1 MSAQSETPS
10 ILDNVRPTLRVL
22 HSPGPP
28 ARVVQH
34 PVRDGRLGLVGHAGL
49 APTRFGGSPTR
60 ASLRRALRLGVDA
73 LEIDVCASADYSLV
87 LHHDTRLPVGL
98 PVADL
103 TLAQLRRVEPGLLTL
118 EDAAEI
124 IGGRARLILDVKAR
138 AAAGPLSDWF
148 IRNAGDANAVV
159 CSGRVDV
166 LRYLARAAP
175 GAALWQTFPHIGER
189 SYERVLRVLSGVA
202 AHRGLHAL
210 QLVGDLW
217 DVLGRVRANPRHGAT
232 TQVIGLPWRR
242 RLPLLLARGRDDF
255 AARGVALH
263 HALVTPELCSVAHEL
278 DMTVVAWTVNSPVVA
293 RHAAAC
299 GVDLITTDDVAGIRR
314 ALGARRVT
322 PARVITA
329 HAGALRVSRSRAEPA
344 PRSGPRRPSRGATA

>member
-1 MSAQSETPS
+1 MSARSATATIPE
-10 ILDNVRPTLRVL
+10 NARPALRVL
-22 HSPGPP
+22 RSPAP
-28 ARVVQH
+28 AVRVVQH
-34 PVRDGRLGLVGHAGL
+34 PVRDRRLGLVGHAGL
-49 APTRFGGSPTR
+49 GPTRLGGSPTR
-60 ASLRRALRLGVDA
+60 VSVRRALRLGVDA
-73 LEIDVCASADYSLV
+73 LEVDVCASADYSLV

-98 PVADL
+98 PVSDL

-124 IGGRARLILDVKAR
+124 VGDRARLILDVKTR

-148 IRNAGDANAVV
+148 ARKTGGAEAVV
-159 CSGRVDV
+159 CSGRLDV
-166 LRYLARAAP
+166 LRYLARATP
-175 GAALWQTFPHIGER
+175 DAALWQTFPHIGDR

-202 AHRGLHAL
+202 AHRGVHAL

-217 DVLGRVRANPRHGAT
+217 DVLGRVRANPRHAT

-242 RLPLLLARGRDDF
+242 RLPALLARGRDDF

-263 HALVTPELCSVAHEL
+263 HALVTEELCSVAHEL
-278 DMTVVAWTVNSPVVA
+278 DMTVVAWTVNSPAVA
-293 RHAAAC
+293 RRAAAC

-314 ALGARRVT
+314 ALGARRVK

-329 HAGALRVSRSRAEPA
+329 HGGSLRVSRSRVEPA
-344 PRSGPRRPSRGATA
+344 RRSGPPPPSRGATA

>member
-1 MSAQSETPS
+1 MSARSVTAS
-10 ILDNVRPTLRVL
+10 IADNTRPKLRVL
-22 HSPGPP
+22 HSPGPA
-28 ARVVQH
+28 ARDAQH

-49 APTRFGGSPTR
+49 APTRLGGSPTR
-60 ASLRRALRLGVDA
+60 VSLRRALRLGVNA

-98 PVADL
+98 PVCDL

-124 IGGRARLILDVKAR
+124 VGDRARLVLDVKSR
-138 AAAGPLSDWF
+138 AAAGPVSDWLT
-148 IRNAGDANAVV
+148 RNANRVDAVV

-166 LRYLARAAP
+166 LRYIAHATPEAV
-175 GAALWQTFPHIGER
+175 LWQTFPHIGER
-189 SYERVLRVLSGVA
+189 SYERVLRVLSGIA

-217 DVLGRVRANPRHGAT
+217 DVLGGVRANPRHT
-232 TQVIGLPWRR
+232 TSQVIGLPWRR
-242 RLPLLLARGRDDF
+242 RLPSLLARGRDDF

-263 HALVTPELCSVAHEL
+263 HALVTEDLCSVAHEL
-278 DMTVVAWTVNSPVVA
+278 DMTVVAWTVNSPTVA

-299 GVDLITTDDVAGIRR
+299 GVDFITTDDVAGIRR
-314 ALGARRVT
+314 ALGARRVK

-329 HAGALRVSRSRAEPA
+329 HGSLRVSRSRAEPA
-344 PRSGPRRPSRGATA
+344 RRSGPQRPSRGATA

>member
-1 MSAQSETPS
+1 MSAQSATRP
-10 ILDNVRPTLRVL
+10 ILNHAPPTLRVL
-22 HSPGPP
+22 PSPAPG
-28 ARVVQH
+28 ARDVQH

-49 APTRFGGSPTR
+49 APTRLGGSPTR

-73 LEIDVCASADYSLV
+73 LEVDVCASADYSLV

-98 PVADL
+98 PVCDL

-124 IGGRARLILDVKAR
+124 VGDRARLILDVKTR

-148 IRNAGDANAVV
+148 ARNAGGANAVV
-159 CSGRVDV
+159 CSGRIDV
-166 LRYLARAAP
+166 LRYLARATP
-175 GAALWQTFPHIGER
+175 EAALWQTFPHIGER

-217 DVLGRVRANPRHGAT
+217 DVLGRVRANPRHAAT

-263 HALVTPELCSVAHEL
+263 HALVTRDLCSVAHEL
-278 DMTVVAWTVNSPVVA
+278 DMTVVAWTVNSPAVA

-314 ALGARRVT
+314 ALGARRVK

-329 HAGALRVSRSRAEPA
+329 HGGALRVSRSRAEPA
-344 PRSGPRRPSRGATA
+344 RRSGSRRSSRGARA

>member
-1 MSAQSETPS
+1 MSAPLETTS
-10 ILDNVRPTLRVL
+10 ILKNVRPQLRVL
-22 HSPGPP
+22 HSP
-28 ARVVQH
+28 A
-34 PVRDGRLGLVGHAGL
+34 PVACDAQTAVRGRHLGLVGHAGL
-49 APTRFGGSPTR
+49 GPTRIGGSPTR
-60 ASLRRALRLGVDA
+60 RSLRRALRLGVDA

-98 PVADL
+98 PVSAL

-118 EDAAEI
+118 DDAAEI
-124 IGGRARLILDVKAR
+124 IGDRARLILDVKTS
-138 AAAGPLSDWF
+138 AAAGPVSDWF
-148 IRNAGDANAVV
+148 ARNAGGDAVV
-159 CSGRVDV
+159 CSGRLDV
-166 LRYLARAAP
+166 LRYLARATP
-175 GAALWQTFPHIGER
+175 EAALWQTFPHIGER

-217 DVLGRVRANPRHGAT
+217 DVLGRLRSPTHGS

-242 RLPLLLARGRDDF
+242 RLPSLLARGRDDF

-263 HALVTPELCSVAHEL
+263 HALVTEDLCSVAHAL
-278 DMTVVAWTVNSPVVA
+278 DMTVVAWTVNSPSVA

-314 ALGARRVT
+314 ALGARRVKS
-322 PARVITA
+322 ARVITA
-329 HAGALRVSRSRAEPA
+329 HSGVSRVSRSRAEPA
-344 PRSGPRRPSRGATA
+344 RRSGSRRPSRGARA